1 MATKKG
7 DVVAASPKEAKK
19 PKKPLNRP
27 PSRSIVRWCDE
38 LDRKLLLAIQS
49 ACNKCGV
56 RIPWVEVALMMGSSI
71 TDGAIIQH
79 LAKLRVR
86 MVELGQDVPP
96 PLRRSAGSAPKS
108 AEAEEGDTP
117 APKPAATRK
126 ANSRKKGP
134 KRSIYDTD
142 DETYE
147 EGKKP
152 NNKKSKAKK
161 GKGSSKENYDEAES
175 VPIKIEE
182 EAKDSGTISELQQIE
197 SHNDNADQDF
207 VGGGEEFVNFEY
219 QHSHGLLTPPNDEPS
234 SHGETVITQEVI
246 HDENVTSPGQAS
258 NGGIETSQFLL
269 GNEAHPTQGNE
280 AQTMSFANVTTVG
293 NQQGFP
299 MGISQA
305 VPHAYVPRHELQA
318 LPTHRNWPVT
328 HVGGNHFGGPQ
339 QFTMNEF
346 DFIHG
351 ATNPNGAFT
360 HGFHFPS
367 TQGHLQHG
375 ARLPFAPRHSAPL
388 NPAPISFTSSN
399 TSLASSMT
407 EDDGLMQAGVL
418 DHDIDW
424 ALRSAR
430 EAEIE
435 NDFNE
440 FIQQL

>member
-1 MATKKG
+1 MAIKKG
-7 DVVAASPKEAKK
+7 DVVAASPKATKK

-38 LDRKLLLAIQS
+38 LDRKLLLSIQS

-56 RIPWVEVALMMGSSI
+56 RIPWIEVALMMGSNI

-117 APKPAATRK
+117 VPKPAAARK

-134 KRSIYDTD
+134 KRSIYDSD
-142 DETYE
+142 DETYD
-147 EGKKP
+147 EGKEP

-161 GKGSSKENYDEAES
+161 GKGPSNKNNDEVES
-175 VPIKIEE
+175 VPIKVEE
-182 EAKDSGTISELQQIE
+182 EAEDIGVISELQEIE
-197 SHNDNADQDF
+197 SPTDSADQNF
-207 VGGGEEFVNFEY
+207 VGGGEDFANFEY

-234 SHGETVITQEVI
+234 SHSETVIAQEAI
-246 HDENVTSPGQAS
+246 HDENVTSPVQAS
-258 NGGIETSQFLL
+258 SGGIETLQYLL
-269 GNEAHPTQGNE
+269 GNEAHPIQGNE
-280 AQTMSFANVTTVG
+280 AQAMSFANVTGVG

-305 VPHAYVPRHELQA
+305 VPHAYVPRRELQA

-328 HVGGNHFGGPQ
+328 QAGGNHFGAPQ

-346 DFIHG
+346 DFVHG
-351 ATNPNGAFT
+351 AANPNGAFT
-360 HGFHFPS
+360 QGFQFPS

-375 ARLPFAPRHSAPL
+375 THRPFAPMHSAPL
-388 NPAPISFTSSN
+388 NTGPISFTSSN

-418 DHDIDW
+418 DHSMNW

-435 NDFNE
+435 QSFNE
-440 FIQQL
+440 FIHQL

>member
-7 DVVAASPKEAKK
+7 DAVAASPKAAKK

-27 PSRSIVRWCDE
+27 PSRSIVRWSDE

-56 RIPWVEVALMMGSSI
+56 RIPWIEVALMMGSSI

-108 AEAEEGDTP
+108 AEAEEGETP

-134 KRSIYDTD
+134 KRSIYDSD
-142 DETYE
+142 DETYNE
-147 EGKKP
+147 DKEP

-161 GKGSSKENYDEAES
+161 GKGRSNKNNDEAES
-175 VPIKIEE
+175 VPIKVEE
-182 EAKDSGTISELQQIE
+182 EAEDISVISEFQEIE
-197 SHNDNADQDF
+197 SLAGNADQNF
-207 VGGGEEFVNFEY
+207 VGGGEDFASFEY

-234 SHGETVITQEVI
+234 SHDEIVITQEAI
-246 HDENVTSPGQAS
+246 QDENVTSPVQAS
-258 NGGIETSQFLL
+258 NGGIETSQFLF
-269 GNEAHPTQGNE
+269 GNEAHPVQGNE
-280 AQTMSFANVTTVG
+280 TQAMPFANVTAVG

-318 LPTHRNWPVT
+318 LSTHRNWPVT
-328 HVGGNHFGGPQ
+328 QVGGNHFGAPQ

-346 DFIHG
+346 EFING
-351 ATNPNGAFT
+351 AANPNGAFT
-360 HGFHFPS
+360 QGFQFPS

-375 ARLPFAPRHSAPL
+375 AHFPFAPMHSAPL

-407 EDDGLMQAGVL
+407 EDDCLMQAGVL
-418 DHDIDW
+418 DHDMNW

-435 NDFNE
+435 NSFNE